1 MRQGSDLG
9 HRIRERFSTLSPK
22 QQQLARLI
30 LDDPAAVVFA
40 SAQELGERIGASAAT
55 VVRFCQA
62 LDYEGYPALQAAVRA
77 ELPFFLTMLQRA
89 EHLRNQHS
97 DTDLVQRVFEQ
108 ARLNLERTQEGIDR
122 VAFMRAVDALCEADQ
137 ILVAGAG
144 LSSVPALYFGH
155 SLRVIGFRC
164 QAVIAGGIPLAVE
177 LAHLGPKSVFVGIN
191 LWRYVR
197 EIVEGMRQARE
208 QGVHTIAVTDSLIS
222 PLVQLADEAFVA
234 MTDGV
239 AQSRSPAALI
249 ALLEALVAA
258 MSFKRP
264 EQVVTNL
271 RRVDEI
277 YRSSNL
283 VIDVWP
289 SNEEIDH

>member
-1 MRQGSDLG
+1 
-9 HRIRERFSTLSPK
+9 
-22 QQQLARLI
+22 
-30 LDDPAAVVFA
+30 
-40 SAQELGERIGASAAT
+40 
-55 VVRFCQA
+55 
-62 LDYEGYPALQAAVRA
+62 
-77 ELPFFLTMLQRA
+77 
-89 EHLRNQHS
+89 
-97 DTDLVQRVFEQ
+97 
-108 ARLNLERTQEGIDR
+108 
-122 VAFMRAVDALCEADQ
+122 
-137 ILVAGAG
+137 
-144 LSSVPALYFGH
+144 
-155 SLRVIGFRC
+155 
-164 QAVIAGGIPLAVE
+164 
-177 LAHLGPKSVFVGIN
+177 VFVGIN